1 MELPYTDEFNRQG
14 TAYLVNDQV
23 VEPLQCIDS
32 DSDSMST
39 CSSRSASTITS
50 SEVSDFYQERYG
62 RVFPIDENL
71 PVVLPIDGH
80 EHERL
85 SARHRFL
92 QLLVGSNYFGPFREV
107 MERTPRP
114 RVLDIRTQEGTWVYE
129 VATEFPHA
137 EFISVDVVPMIPHGP
152 RPNVTFEVYDVYAGL
167 AEPDDSF
174 DAIHARFCLDAVST
188 RVYSSHPQAH
198 ISQIKNYD
206 MLLREF
212 HRVLRPGGLL
222 MIGEMG
228 SEVYEAW
235 DTDQPATASSPH
247 IHHGLKI
254 LREAVN
260 AQGVMLHVLPLI
272 PKWLEP
278 GSTLWDSA
286 VTPQISPNGQQRR
299 KQGFCGIVEVV
310 AHIPN
315 GAWSSDPVLRLV
327 GALAQGV
334 WKETWLSVV
343 PLLLHH
349 NVSPD
354 DVRQILDGAIREL
367 CDPEIR
373 TVWKYKMIHCFK
385 I

>member
-14 TAYLVNDQV
+14 TVYFVNDHV
-23 VEPLQCIDS
+23 SEPLQCIDS

-39 CSSRSASTITS
+39 CSSRSSSTITS
-50 SEVSDFYQERYG
+50 SEVSDFYQEKHG
-62 RVFPIDENL
+62 RVFPVDDNL
-71 PVVLPIDGH
+71 PVVLPIDGP

-92 QLLVGSNYFGPFREV
+92 QLLIGSNYFGPFREV
-107 MERTPRP
+107 MERTPHP
-114 RVLDIRTQEGTWVYE
+114 RVLDIRTSEGSWVHE
-129 VATEFPHA
+129 VAAEFPHA
-137 EFISVDVVPMIPHGP
+137 EFISIDFVPMIPHTP
-152 RPNVTFEVYDVYAGL
+152 RPNVAFEVYDVYAGL

-174 DAIHARFCLDAVST
+174 DVIHARDCLNSV
-188 RVYSSHPQAH
+188 
-198 ISQIKNYD
+198 KNYD

-222 MIGEMG
+222 LIGELG
-228 SEVYEAW
+228 TEAYEAW
-235 DTDQPATASSPH
+235 DTDRPATASAPNTH
-247 IHHGLKI
+247 RGLKI
-254 LREAVN
+254 VCEAVC
-260 AQGVMLHVLPLI
+260 AQGVRLDVLPLI

-278 GSTLWDSA
+278 DSTLWG
-286 VTPQISPNGQQRR
+286 PQVSPDGQPPR
-299 KQGFCGIVEVV
+299 KQGFCGIVEKV

-327 GALAQGV
+327 GALAQSV

-343 PLLLHH
+343 PLLLDHS
-349 NVSPD
+349 VSPA

-367 CDPEIR
+367 YDPEVR

>member
-1 MELPYTDEFNRQG
+1 MELSYTDEFNGQG
-14 TAYLVNDQV
+14 SVYFVNDHTS
-23 VEPLQCIDS
+23 EPLQCIDS
-32 DSDSMST
+32 DTDSMST
-39 CSSRSASTITS
+39 CSSRSTSTITS
-50 SEVSDFYQERYG
+50 SEVSDFYQEKYG
-62 RVFPIDENL
+62 RVFPLDDNL
-71 PVVLPIDGH
+71 PVILPVDGH
-80 EHERL
+80 EQERL

-92 QLLVGSNYFGPFREV
+92 QLLIGSNYFGPFREA
-107 MERTPRP
+107 MERTPNP
-114 RVLDIRTQEGTWVYE
+114 RVLDIRTQEGSWVQE
-129 VATEFPHA
+129 VSAEFPHA
-137 EFISVDVVPMIPHGP
+137 HFISIDVVPMLPHTQ

-174 DAIHARFCLDAVST
+174 DVIHARDCLDA
-188 RVYSSHPQAH
+188 
-198 ISQIKNYD
+198 IKNYD

-222 MIGEMG
+222 LIGELG
-228 SEVYEAW
+228 TDVYEAW
-235 DTDQPATASSPH
+235 DTDRPATASAPN
-247 IHHGLKI
+247 IHRGLEI
-254 LREAVN
+254 IREAVH
-260 AQGVMLHVLPLI
+260 AQGVRLDILPLI

-278 GSTLWDSA
+278 DSDLW
-286 VTPQISPNGQQRR
+286 PQITLGPDGQPR
-299 KQGFCGIVEVV
+299 KRGFCGIVEKV

-327 GALAQGV
+327 GALAQEV

-349 NVSPD
+349 SISPD

-367 CDPEIR
+367 CDPEVR